1 MPSNAHW
8 RRMLNS
14 PSRSTSSRR
23 AARLSVASRAEK
35 IPLHRQLADLRV
47 QVPDRRLVLG
57 VARCSAASEDIL
69 QPVDRLALPRAH
81 LVRMDLVLG
90 RDRLHRAVP
99 RAAPRALPAS

>member
-1 MPSNAHW
+1 M
-8 RRMLNS
+8 RRGSALQ
-14 PSRSTSSRR
+14 
-23 AARLSVASRAEK
+23 AAQKK

-57 VARCSAASEDIL
+57 VTRRSAAREDIL

-90 RDRLHRAVP
+90 RDRLYREVP
-99 RAAPRALPAS
+99 AQRLEAPPAS